1 MTVTLHE
8 LLPFF
13 GASELDAGLAHLL
26 KSAGSDIGSIS
37 KKKLRVQ
44 GMEGIELHAQGLA
57 LTFNE
62 REDYFETYGTP
73 KDAGEAI
80 LVAAFAYGA
89 GSKKFRPYTGPIPFS
104 DGPITNRQ
112 DALRQF
118 GAPHQTE
125 EEDGVI
131 EWDQW
136 IKDGLQVRTTYRD
149 DGSAKIISFSV
160 PFK

>member
-1 MTVTLHE
+1 MTLTLHD

-13 GASELDAGLAHLL
+13 GASELDAGLARLL
-26 KSAGSDIGSIS
+26 ESADSGIGSIS
-37 KKKLRVQ
+37 KKKLRAQ
-44 GMEGIELHAQGLA
+44 GMEGIELRDKGLA

-62 REDYFETYGTP
+62 REDYLETYGTP

-89 GSKKFRPYTGPIPFS
+89 GSKTFRPYAGPIPFS
-104 DGPITNRQ
+104 EGPIASRQ
-112 DALRQF
+112 DALREF
-118 GAPHQTE
+118 GTPHRTE

-131 EWDQW
+131 EWDEW
-136 IKDGLQVRTTYRD
+136 IKEGLQVRTTYRD
-149 DGSAKIISFSV
+149 DGSVKIVSFSV

>member
-1 MTVTLHE
+1 MTMTLHE
-8 LLPFF
+8 LLPYF
-13 GASELDAGLAHLL
+13 GASERDAGLARLL
-26 KSAGSDIGSIS
+26 QSAGSDIGSIS

-44 GMEGIELHAQGLA
+44 GMEGIELHDKGLA

-62 REDYFETYGTP
+62 REDYLETYGTP

-89 GSKKFRPYTGPIPFS
+89 GSKTFKPYTGPIPFS
-104 DGPITNRQ
+104 KGPIASRQ
-112 DALRQF
+112 AALGEF
-118 GAPHQTE
+118 GAPHQSE

-136 IKDGLQVRTTYRD
+136 LKDGWQVRATYRD
-149 DGSAKIISFSV
+149 DGSVKIISFSV

>member
-1 MTVTLHE
+1 MTLDE

-13 GASELDAGLAHLL
+13 GTSELDAGLAQRL

-44 GMEGIELHAQGLA
+44 GMEGIELHDKGLA

-62 REDYFETYGTP
+62 REDYIETYGTP

-89 GSKKFRPYTGPIPFS
+89 GGKAFKPYAGPIPFS
-104 DGPITNRQ
+104 RGPIATRQ
-112 DALRQF
+112 EALREF
-118 GAPHQTE
+118 GAPHRTE

-131 EWDQW
+131 EWDEW

-149 DGSAKIISFSV
+149 DGSVKIVSFSV